1 MRPARGQ
8 RAARSRARTRWPAS
22 PNARPRSASE
32 RPGVRPSNQG
42 SGLPRSAPQ
51 CGRARDPAFRR
62 PATAPPRIRR
72 HLRSRSASRA
82 ADSFAR
88 AASAAA
94 RRQSP
99 PPGASAPRSPPC
111 GTSGYRLLPGVLP
124 CKRACPPV
132 LAFNIHQNARRC
144 APRRLR
150 TASSRGGG
158 GSPALMPSIWLAVIV
173 SGVRLP
179 VLAVVGPAVRLVLLA
194 VLVVILEGAERGA
207 DVRQDRL
214 ARTGIQRAE
223 PRTVRRR
230 EPLRCVDAQGD
241 VARRAAELEPSLVL
255 KLRLQRR
262 GKREG

>member
-82 ADSFAR
+82 ADSFVR

-99 PPGASAPRSPPC
+99 PPGAPAPRSPPC
-111 GTSGYRLLPGVLP
+111 GRFGYGLPPGVLP
-124 CKRACPPV
+124 CKRSCRRVVVFTTHQLEAVQAGNAPAPPSI
-132 LAFNIHQNARRC
+132 L
-144 APRRLR
+144 
-150 TASSRGGG
+150 GGG
-158 GSPALMPSIWLAVIV
+158 ASQVLGAHLAAVVLAVIIP
-173 SGVRLP
+173 GVF
-179 VLAVVGPAVRLVLLA
+179 VLAIVGPAVPRLVFLA
-194 VLVVILEGAERGA
+194 VLVVILEGAERAA
-207 DVRQDRL
+207 DVRQDRV
-214 ARTGIQRAE
+214 ARLVVKRAQ
-223 PRTVRRR
+223 PRAVRSR
-230 EPLRCVDAQGD
+230 EPLR
-241 VARRAAELEPSLVL
+241 R
-255 KLRLQRR
+255 
-262 GKREG
+262 